1 MNQERLMKVLL
12 APLVSEKSTRLA
24 DANRQFVFKVLPD
37 SSKPEVRK
45 AVELM
50 FEVKV
55 EGVQVINCKGKSKR
69 FGRNLG
75 RREGIK
81 QCRLANIWQAD
92 DTAGNRHGFQS
103 LVCSFFIAALMFPST
118 SSGNTA
124 IASSILR
131 SMADSTSQEPRLS
144 T

>member
-50 FEVKV
+50 FDVKV
-55 EGVQVINCKGKSKR
+55 TGVQIANVRGKTKR
-69 FGRNLG
+69 FGQK
-75 RREGIK
+75 EGK
-81 QCRLANIWQAD
+81 RADWKKAYVTLAEGHDID
-92 DTAGNRHGFQS
+92 FMG
-103 LVCSFFIAALMFPST
+103 V
-118 SSGNTA
+118 
-124 IASSILR
+124 
-131 SMADSTSQEPRLS
+131 E
-144 T
+144 